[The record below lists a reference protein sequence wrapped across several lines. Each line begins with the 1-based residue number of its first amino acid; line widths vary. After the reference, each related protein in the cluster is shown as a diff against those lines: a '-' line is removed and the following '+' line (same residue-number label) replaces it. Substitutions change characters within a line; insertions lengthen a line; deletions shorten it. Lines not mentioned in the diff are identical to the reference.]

1 MIPLGRL
8 GAAFVLVLGAASAS
22 SAQHYQ
28 EDFPPEEFRARWSRV
43 FDGIGSEA
51 VAVVQGAPLTNG
63 FQFPRQS
70 NTFYYLCGIE
80 TPGASLL
87 LDGRTRRVTLYLPPR
102 NERLERSEGKVL
114 SADDADLVK
123 RLTGVDDILS
133 GADMGTAWPVGDAKV
148 ALYAETAPAEGHA
161 QSRHELEA
169 ANTAIAADPWDGRLP
184 RETRFRQLL
193 HVRNPRGRC
202 GT

>member
-1 MIPLGRL
+1 MILLGRL
-8 GAAFVLVLGAASAS
+8 GAALVLMLGAASAS

-28 EDFPPEEFRARWSRV
+28 GDFPPEEFRARWSRV
-43 FDGIGSEA
+43 FDAIGQEA

-114 SADDADLVK
+114 SADDADLVE
-123 RLTGVDDILS
+123 RLTGADEVLS
-133 GADMGTAWPVGDAKV
+133 VADMGTAWPVGDAKV
-148 ALYAETAPAEGHA
+148 TLYAETAPAEGHA

-193 HVRNPRGRC
+193 QVRNPRAS
-202 GT
+202 